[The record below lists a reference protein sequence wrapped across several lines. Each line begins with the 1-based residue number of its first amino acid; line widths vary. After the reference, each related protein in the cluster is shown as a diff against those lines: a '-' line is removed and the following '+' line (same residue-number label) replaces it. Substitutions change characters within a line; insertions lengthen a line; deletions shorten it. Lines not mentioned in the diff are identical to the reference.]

1 MYAFSPVFISVSI
14 LRKLQ
19 QSSSDMSPVLL
30 QTKAQEISDEDRQ
43 LLDMYHHSF
52 NDDEVD
58 IKLCL
63 ALIYKLHSNPDKGV
77 FNTLHNLMRS
87 VVFLR

>member
-1 MYAFSPVFISVSI
+1 
-14 LRKLQ
+14 
-19 QSSSDMSPVLL
+19 MSPVLL
-30 QTKAQEISDEDRQ
+30 QTKAQEMSDEDRQ

-63 ALIYKLHSNPDKGV
+63 ALIYNLHSHPDKGL
-77 FNTLHNLMRS
+77 FNYLYDLMRS
-87 VVFLR
+87 VTFHR